1 MKLYF
6 LPLLRK
12 RPLEYDSGDDSDTSS
27 NDSAFLEDPFKA
39 VKSHT
44 SVVSASTSFAGTA
57 TAAPVRKRPSEYDSG
72 DDSDTSRN
80 NDALL
85 EDSFKAVK
93 SRTSVVSASTS
104 FAGTATAAPVRKRPS
119 EYDSEAY
126 WCCWCCCW

>member
-1 MKLYF
+1 MSDIDLSGYNTCLESDSDTDIPEKASYSKSAF
-6 LPLLRK
+6 LAPVQK
-12 RPLEYDSGDDSDTSS
+12 RSSEYDSGDDSDTSS
-27 NDSAFLEDPFKA
+27 
-39 VKSHT
+39 
-44 SVVSASTSFAGTA
+44 
-57 TAAPVRKRPSEYDSG
+57 
-72 DDSDTSRN
+72 N